1 MISLPIFVFFEG
13 SGHHRDLHV
22 LTHSFPTRLSAD
34 LAAMDAVAYRQ
45 PRLAAGGENPVTLP
59 GDASIHRQTPSPL
72 MTMGLWHHGKA
83 VTVQS
88 SVRMARSEEHT
99 SELQSLMRQSY
110 AVFCLKKKKSHNNN
124 IYTHKRL

>member
-1 MISLPIFVFFEG
+1 MILVESCWFVFKKKTAYEMRI
-13 SGHHRDLHV
+13 SDWSSDVCSSDL
-22 LTHSFPTRLSAD
+22 
-34 LAAMDAVAYRQ
+34 VAYRQ

-88 SVRMARSEEHT
+88 SVRMAIGRASCQDRWGQH
-99 SELQSLMRQSY
+99 
-110 AVFCLKKKKSHNNN
+110 V
-124 IYTHKRL
+124 

>member
-88 SVRMARSEEHT
+88 SVRMAIGRASCQDRWGQH
-99 SELQSLMRQSY
+99 
-110 AVFCLKKKKSHNNN
+110 V
-124 IYTHKRL
+124 